1 MAVSRTFRIREKK
14 TLQLRA
20 ESFNLPNHVNFS
32 TPVATL
38 NSGNFGQITS
48 DIAGPSGQAGDPRI
62 IQLAAKFVF

>member
-1 MAVSRTFRIREKK
+1 LDVALSRTFAVQDKK
-14 TLQLRA
+14 TLQIRA
-20 ESFNLPNHVNFS
+20 ESFNLVNHVNFN

-48 DIAGPSGQAGDPRI
+48 AGDPRI